1 MKKGIDKSYRSK
13 RHVFQ
18 LVYMYV
24 LIDRVNESIY
34 MQSSNITPIFPLA
47 HGCVVFMSVTVHLRM
62 SKTERK
68 SQNFAHD
75 T

>member
-1 MKKGIDKSYRSK
+1 
-13 RHVFQ
+13 
-18 LVYMYV
+18 MYV